1 MMFTSTVIIEFAKF
15 TKQPTEKELF
25 VTLQNNIHLL
35 SLDLIHRKILS
46 MSNPVFA
53 KFKDLLNV
61 LRPVENSAVQFQILV
76 WNASAMFC

>member
-1 MMFTSTVIIEFAKF
+1 MNLVPSSAMMFTSSVIIEFAKF
-15 TKQPTEKELF
+15 IKQPTEKELF

-46 MSNPVFA
+46 MSNSVFA
-53 KFKDLLNV
+53 KLKDLLNV

-76 WNASAMFC
+76 

>member
-1 MMFTSTVIIEFAKF
+1 MNFVPRSAMMFTSPVIIEFAKF

-53 KFKDLLNV
+53 KLKDLLNV
-61 LRPVENSAVQFQILV
+61 LRPMENSAVQFQILI
-76 WNASAMFC
+76 

>member
-1 MMFTSTVIIEFAKF
+1 MMFTSPVIIEFAEF
-15 TKQPTEKELF
+15 TKQPTEKEIF
-25 VTLQNNIHLL
+25 VTLQNNIHSL

-53 KFKDLLNV
+53 KLKDLLNV
-61 LRPVENSAVQFQILV
+61 LRPMENSAVQFQIFV

>member
-1 MMFTSTVIIEFAKF
+1 MMFTSPVIIEFAEF
-15 TKQPTEKELF
+15 TKQPTEKEIF

-76 WNASAMFC
+76 

>member
-1 MMFTSTVIIEFAKF
+1 MNLVPRSAMMFTSPVIIEFAKF
-15 TKQPTEKELF
+15 AKQSKEKELF

-35 SLDLIHRKILS
+35 SLDLIHRQILS

-53 KFKDLLNV
+53 KLKDLLNV

-76 WNASAMFC
+76 

>member
-1 MMFTSTVIIEFAKF
+1 MMFTSPVIIEFAKF
-15 TKQPTEKELF
+15 AKQSKEKELF

-35 SLDLIHRKILS
+35 SLDLIHRQILS

-53 KFKDLLNV
+53 KLKDLLNV

>member
-1 MMFTSTVIIEFAKF
+1 MIMEFAKF

-25 VTLQNNIHLL
+25 FTQQNNIHLL
-35 SLDLIHRKILS
+35 SLDLIHRKIFS

-53 KFKDLLNV
+53 KLKDLLNV

-76 WNASAMFC
+76 

>member
-1 MMFTSTVIIEFAKF
+1 MMFTSPVIIEFAKF
-15 TKQPTEKELF
+15 AKQSKEKELF

-35 SLDLIHRKILS
+35 SLDLIHRQILS

-53 KFKDLLNV
+53 KLKDLLNV

-76 WNASAMFC
+76 

>member
-1 MMFTSTVIIEFAKF
+1 MNLVPRPAMMFTFPLIVQFAKF

-53 KFKDLLNV
+53 KLKDLLNV

-76 WNASAMFC
+76 

>member
-1 MMFTSTVIIEFAKF
+1 MNLVPRSAMMFTSPVIIEFAKF

-53 KFKDLLNV
+53 KLKDLLNV
-61 LRPVENSAVQFQILV
+61 LRPVENGAVQFQILV
-76 WNASAMFC
+76 

>member
-1 MMFTSTVIIEFAKF
+1 MMFTSPVIIEFAKF
-15 TKQPTEKELF
+15 AKQPKEKELF

-35 SLDLIHRKILS
+35 SLDLIHRQILS

-53 KFKDLLNV
+53 KLKDLLNV

-76 WNASAMFC
+76 

>member
-1 MMFTSTVIIEFAKF
+1 MNLIPRSAMMFTSPVIIQFATF

-25 VTLQNNIHLL
+25 VTQQNNIHLL
-35 SLDLIHRKILS
+35 SFDLIHRKILS

-53 KFKDLLNV
+53 KLKYLLNV

-76 WNASAMFC
+76 